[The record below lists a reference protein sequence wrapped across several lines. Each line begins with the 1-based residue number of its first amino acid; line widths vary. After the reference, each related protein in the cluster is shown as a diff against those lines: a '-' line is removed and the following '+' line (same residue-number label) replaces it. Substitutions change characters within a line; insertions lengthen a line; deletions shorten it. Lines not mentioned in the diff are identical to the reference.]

1 MPVYDLPTPNDA
13 SAPRFD
19 KENPRGLAGYFEEL
33 EYLFERHRVSDA
45 TQRKQSAVRYV
56 AVDVQELWQ
65 CAAAWGDPTRSYEA
79 FKAEVHAF
87 YPEASDTFRYT
98 TWDLNALVNERAQCE
113 MESVEDLGIFYRNFI
128 VISTFLIKRDRLSTL
143 EQARWFLSGFT
154 GNQITH
160 LQQRL
165 ELKNPKAHFDD
176 IPDLAD
182 ILEEAQFVLLRQQYS
197 SRVAGVTAPPPLQA
211 PRRPEKQ
218 NATKA
223 RAPASPASA
232 QSPPTPSTASSVILA
247 PVAAPLTPKTAMGP
261 SDKCSE
267 STISTT
273 VFSAA
278 STSPAANGPLS
289 DHPPVME
296 RTISQGGTSRDR
308 RGEKRSADNSIHTTT
323 ISNTGP
329 AVPIST
335 MDNTEDP
342 PTDLPM
348 EPVIPLPMSPNRWV
362 ATSISH
368 DPSLDAES
376 PEMVER
382 KVKTLLNK
390 LTTGRF
396 DSISDQ
402 IVVWANK
409 SERETDGRTLT
420 QVIKVIF
427 ENATNDAMFPGLY
440 ARLCR
445 TMLEK
450 VSPIV
455 KDHRT
460 LTAKRKPCTGGQLFR
475 KYLVNRCQE
484 DFERGWFNT
493 GTTDV
498 QDVKEAKE
506 KNEVD
511 EVSGLHSNDHHAA
524 AKAKRRELGLIVFMG
539 ELFKLQILTERIA
552 HECIKKLLRNV
563 ENPEEDEIES
573 LAMFLTATG
582 SLLDTP
588 KAHAQLD
595 VYFSHIQELSQN
607 KNVNGR
613 LVFKLVVCA
622 TVYDVPDRP

>member
-1 MPVYDLPTPNDA
+1 MPVYDLPTQNDA

-19 KENPRGLAGYFEEL
+19 KDNPLGLAGYFKEL
-33 EYLFERHRVSDA
+33 EYLFEKHRVSDA

-56 AVDVQELWQ
+56 SLDVQELWQ

-87 YPEASDTFRYT
+87 YPEATDAFRYT
-98 TWDLNALVNERAQCE
+98 TWDLSALVNERAQRE
-113 MESVEDLGIFYRNFI
+113 MESIEDLGTFYRKFI
-128 VISTFLIKRDRLSTL
+128 VVSTFLIKRDRLSTL
-143 EQARWFLSGFT
+143 EQARWFLSSFS

-165 ELKNPKAHFDD
+165 ELKNLKAHFDD
-176 IPDLAD
+176 IPDLGD
-182 ILEEAQFVLLRQQYS
+182 ILEEAQFVLLRKRYS
-197 SRVAGVTAPPPLQA
+197 SRVVGVTTPSPPQA
-211 PRRPEKQ
+211 PWRPEKQ

-223 RAPASPASA
+223 RAPASVQSA
-232 QSPPTPSTASSVILA
+232 PTPSTSFSVILA
-247 PVAAPLTPKTAMGP
+247 PAAAPLTPESAMGP
-261 SDKCSE
+261 CDKR

-273 VFSAA
+273 ILSAA

-296 RTISQGGTSRDR
+296 QTISQSGMSCDR
-308 RGEKRSADNSIHTTT
+308 RGGKRSADNSILVN
-323 ISNTGP
+323 IVSP

-335 MDNTEDP
+335 METEDP
-342 PTDLPM
+342 PTHLSM
-348 EPVIPLPMSPNRWV
+348 EPVIPLPISPNRWV
-362 ATSISH
+362 ATSTGH
-368 DPSLDAES
+368 NPSLDAES

-382 KVKTLLNK
+382 KLKTLLNK
-390 LTTGRF
+390 LTTERF
-396 DSISDQ
+396 DSISDK
-402 IVVWANK
+402 IIAWANK
-409 SERETDGRTLT
+409 SEKENDGRTLT
-420 QVIKVIF
+420 QVITVIF
-427 ENATNDAMFPGLY
+427 ESATNDAMFSGLY

-450 VSPIV
+450 VSPMV
-455 KDHRT
+455 QDHHT

-484 DFERGWFNT
+484 DFERAWFNT

-498 QDVKEAKE
+498 QAVKEATE

-511 EVSGLHSNDHHAA
+511 EVSELRPDDHHAA
-524 AKAKRRELGLIVFMG
+524 AKAKRRALGLIVFMG

-552 HECIKKLLRNV
+552 HECIKMLLRNV
-563 ENPEEDEIES
+563 ENPEEDEVES
-573 LAMFLTATG
+573 LAVFLTATG

-588 KAHAQLD
+588 KAHAQFD
-595 VYFSHIQELSQN
+595 VYFSRIRKLLQS

-613 LVFKLVVCA
+613 LAFKLVVCA
-622 TVYDVPDRP
+622 PVYDVPDGP